1 MSLLG
6 SQPDGPARPRAARP
20 GQAQPDAATTPHT
33 PGQFAWLVDGEWDR
47 YPAPVRGV
55 SVFRIEDAGPISN
68 RPTIRGALMPWF
80 DLPLADLRTYRTATE
95 EPPGL
100 DEWWRSQLDQARS
113 LAEPPTV
120 TRYEAAGYGPA
131 EVYDVAFSGAG
142 GDRIRAWYIRP
153 PASGSGGAAPVVVKF
168 IGYGGGRGMPGDHM
182 MLPAVGYPLFV
193 MDSRGQGGRWTIGA
207 TGDRPGTGPEYSSVM
222 TRGLDDP
229 AGYYF
234 TRLFTDAVRAAET
247 AAELAGPDQ
256 SGIAVTGMS
265 QGGGLALATAGLLG
279 DAVAVCHADMPFLC
293 DIQRGITTAPDAPY
307 TEVAEFLAQQVDYEA
322 RALDTLRYVDCA
334 LLARRITAQSLL
346 SVGLMDTI
354 CPPSTVFAA
363 YNEIT
368 APKDIAVFSFG
379 VHAVPPTHVEHQL
392 RHLRAHLPG

>member
-1 MSLLG
+1 
-6 SQPDGPARPRAARP
+6 
-20 GQAQPDAATTPHT
+20 
-33 PGQFAWLVDGEWDR
+33 
-47 YPAPVRGV
+47 
-55 SVFRIEDAGPISN
+55 
-68 RPTIRGALMPWF
+68 MPWF

-100 DEWWRSQLDQARS
+100 DEWWRSRLDEARS

-131 EVYDVAFSGAG
+131 EVYDVAFSGAR

-153 PASGSGGAAPVVVKF
+153 PASGSGDATPVVVKF
-168 IGYGGGRGMPGDHM
+168 IGYGGGRGLPADHLL
-182 MLPAVGYPLFV
+182 LPAVGYPLFV

-207 TGDRPGTGPEYSSVM
+207 TGDLPGDGPEYSSVM
-222 TRGLDDP
+222 TRGIDDP

-247 AAELAGPDQ
+247 AAELAGDGTGRSPV
-256 SGIAVTGMS
+256 AVTGTS

-279 DAVAVCHADMPFLC
+279 DAVAVCHADVPFLC
-293 DIQRGITTAPDAPY
+293 DIQRGITTAPDMPY
-307 TEVAEFLAQQVDYEA
+307 AEVAEFLAQQVDYEPV
-322 RALDTLRYVDCA
+322 ALDTLRYVDCA
-334 LLARRITAQSLL
+334 LLARRITARCLL

-379 VHAVPPTHVEHQL
+379 VHAVPPSHLERQL
-392 RHLRAHLPG
+392 RHLREYLPS